1 MERNDWGI
9 IGSLSVVT
17 IVMLL
22 LWGKFMSESIRVSS
36 FTVHLYGWV
45 AVVVILV
52 AVGLLLSKVYRLV
65 SRVNGNEDVDTEIVT
80 LIIMIGLLSGCAY
93 WALVINGDYDTTYNV
108 LVRFGGFV

>member
-1 MERNDWGI
+1 MERNNWGI

-22 LWGKFMSESIRVSS
+22 LWGKFMSEPIRVSS

-93 WALVINGDYDTTYNV
+93 WALVINGDYDTTYKV
-108 LVRFGGFV
+108 LIGLGGLI

>member
-22 LWGKFMSESIRVSS
+22 LWGKFMSESTRVSS

-93 WALVINGDYDTTYNV
+93 WALIINGDYDTTYKV
-108 LVRFGGFV
+108 LIGLGGLI

>member
-22 LWGKFMSESIRVSS
+22 LWGKFMSESTRVSS

-93 WALVINGDYDTTYNV
+93 WALIINGDYDTTYKV
-108 LVRFGGFV
+108 LIRLGGLI